1 MKKNI
6 LLILTFIISFILL
19 IDNAYAA
26 KELTC
31 IYPKDECTQ
40 SNFLNST
47 YKFRKKIV
55 QYSNGEIT
63 YYEWKRQSTSA
74 VDTASDVEFEI
85 VTPPNISYD
94 NTSAY
99 DKKSNALTECPPC
112 VKYDKTNCN
121 ANSVTKDFIFSDYKN
136 DEKKTCPSG
145 YKKLEEQKEKA
156 ESKEEAG
163 CKNIT
168 KEEAENDRKKN
179 DYTNTCYYSNV
190 DGNIGATIYFN
201 EDKYT
206 GIGNY
211 DSMKF
216 CIKISELNSIN
227 NGKCPEKIF
236 SDYNGTKIFLNQEGD
251 TGNIATNRISLSLVG
266 SGQEEQEE
274 PPSNINSCSD
284 LFGPNLV
291 EKINNVMNII
301 RIAVPVLL
309 IIFGMVDFFKATFD
323 NNEDEMKKD
332 RERFIKRIIAAIIV
346 FLVPIFVNLVLTL
359 GNAVWSDINADTCIS
374 TTE

>member
-31 IYPKDECTQ
+31 IYLEDECQQ
-40 SNFLNST
+40 SNAISST
-47 YKFRKKIV
+47 YKFKKKIV

-63 YYEWKRQSTSA
+63 YYEWKRQSTTA
-74 VDTASDVEFEI
+74 TETASNVEFEV

-99 DKKSNALTECPPC
+99 NKESKTLTKCPPC

-121 ANSVTKDFIFSDYKN
+121 ANAVTKDFIFSDYKN
-136 DEKKTCPSG
+136 DEKKTCPSK
-145 YKKLEEQKEKA
+145 YQKLEEQKEEA

-168 KEEAENDRKKN
+168 AKEAEKDRKEI

-190 DGNIGATIYFN
+190 DGNVGATIYFN

-206 GIGNY
+206 GIGIY
-211 DSMKF
+211 DNMQF

-227 NGKCPEKIF
+227 NGKCPEKIW
-236 SDYNGTKIFLNQEGD
+236 SDNSGTKIFLNKKGD
-251 TGNIATNRISLSLVG
+251 AGNVTSDRMSLYLVG
-266 SGQEEQEE
+266 SGQEEEE
-274 PPSNINSCSD
+274 ELPANINSCSD
-284 LFGPNLV
+284 LFGSYLL

-301 RIAVPVLL
+301 RITVPILL
-309 IIFGMVDFFKATFD
+309 IIFGIVDFFKATFD

-346 FLVPIFVNLVLTL
+346 FLVPIFVNLVLDVANT
-359 GNAVWSDINADTCIS
+359 VWSDINSDTCIT